1 MAFPT
6 LEEFSNVLKHD
17 ERLLRGG
24 YLDKPRVIASL
35 EMLGGR
41 AFFKVCQRNNVLRHF
56 LTGQTSGSS
65 PLQGHLAVFLA
76 KLRDAKQGEWSMDGA
91 GRVVQDA
98 VPDSLGSE
106 LASDDTLR
114 APTKNNTLTPQRKKA
129 LLKQFKYVIVQFPFG
144 NEVADL
150 AIKTVRHQSE
160 QPAVEATMAN
170 FRALHCWCEHNAPL
184 YQAVADRPKRA
195 ASIKPRKTVGGSEY
209 WRKFRKCVYKM
220 SKQRKT
226 SLSKWIVRESRV
238 VVPRKRGR
246 PWLLARGAPE
256 AEPSLADESASA
268 SASSAELAT
277 EESSEF

>member
-1 MAFPT
+1 MIFPT
-6 LEEFSNVLKHD
+6 LEQFSNELKHD

-24 YLDKPRVIASL
+24 CLDKPRVIASL

-41 AFFKVCQRNNVLRHF
+41 AFIKVCQRNAVLRHF
-56 LTGQTSGSS
+56 LTGQTPGPS
-65 PLQGHLAVFLA
+65 PLQGHLALFLA
-76 KLRDAKQGEWSMDGA
+76 KLRDAKQGEWSIDGA

-114 APTKNNTLTPQRKKA
+114 APTKNKPMTPQRKKA
-129 LLKQFKYVIVQFPFG
+129 LLKQFPYVLVKFTFG

-184 YQAVADRPKRA
+184 YQAVAYRPKRA

-209 WRKFRKCVYKM
+209 WRKDRNCVYQM
-220 SKQRKT
+220 NKQRKT
-226 SLSKWIVRESRV
+226 SKSKWIARQTRV

-256 AEPSLADESASA
+256 AESSLADESACA